1 MKVEFREDERGRK
14 FPFID
19 IGEEDHG
26 KPSFR
31 LWVSGRFVR
40 PRIIDAHAVWD
51 EERQTWY
58 HPKVQDGYEVIFPVP
73 NARIERTQKG
83 SLVMRP
89 HEGSMVYNIMVLCGY
104 RGGADIDVVSLDFD
118 SEDVFRYQEY
128 RSPRGNLGIDAGA
141 LVNFPSG
148 EPLTYKWYRTGRLYG
163 KPSEGLMMVMPD
175 GMERELAML
184 SDELEAIEDLPMMAE
199 QSAT

>member
-1 MKVEFREDERGRK
+1 MKVAFREDERGRK

-40 PRIIDAHAVWD
+40 PHIIDAHAVWD

-58 HPKVQDGYEVIFPVP
+58 HPKVQDGYEVVFPVHD
-73 NARIERTQKG
+73 ARIEKTPKG
-83 SLVMRP
+83 SLVLRP
-89 HEGSMVYNIMVLCGY
+89 YNGGIVHNIMVLCGY

-141 LVNFPSG
+141 LVNHPADT
-148 EPLTYKWYRTGRLYG
+148 PLKYKWYRTGRLYG
-163 KPSEGLMMVMPD
+163 KPSEGVTIVMPD
-175 GMERELAML
+175 GTEKELDML
-184 SDELEAIEDLPMMAE
+184 PDGLEAIEELPVMAE
-199 QSAT
+199 RSA